1 MFLFRKHKTTQHKAH
16 PKSGSTGW
24 RPKTFCESG
33 SPLSIVSYNRPFD
46 QLPKNQAGDFGTI
59 DKITGEL
66 FVEGNIFTHQ
76 DIANTAMKYPASG
89 CTEDDLVEI
98 PSNEVLPLNV
108 KTEARA

>member
-1 MFLFRKHKTTQHKAH
+1 MKGMKKVEKA
-16 PKSGSTGW
+16 PKS
-24 RPKTFCESG
+24 KTRGFPDESG
-33 SPLSIVSYNRPFD
+33 SPLSVVSYNSPFD
-46 QLPKNQAGDFGTI
+46 QLPKNQAGDFGTM

-66 FVEGNIFTHQ
+66 FVEGNIYTHQ

-98 PSNEVLPLNV
+98 HSNEVLPLDV